1 MCRFA
6 WRFLPG
12 MAVVCG
18 LLAAE
23 ARAETCKLEL
33 KRLPP
38 RNEAG
43 EGPSIVVPG
52 GESAASQGCLT
63 CVERAV
69 SSQSFFMQIMAKGM
83 KNPQEA
89 EFLKIVRKEPKY
101 NSPQPLRGVVTL
113 GSDKY
118 GFVLDAKD
126 AKAGGY
132 RRLYFDLKH
141 SGDLSDQKPIDTAAE
156 DEKEPAGA
164 ANVAQFPR
172 VDLLVNAG
180 GTKVDYSFY
189 FQVYWQD
196 AGPFKYASASLT
208 AAVYR
213 EGQITLDGK
222 KHHLVLVDANSNG
235 RFDDPITPVVTVG
248 AAGGAIYHTPG
259 DVLLVD
265 PDPKDLA
272 SAGYTGNVPYDHPV
286 SKLLAIDGRFYEAK
300 FTAAGDSLT
309 LTPSR
314 APLGRV
320 TSPHEG
326 MQALLYGDLGVLRI
340 TFDKSQPVVLPA
352 GKWRLLEYTID
363 RTGWEPPPP
372 PAAKEKEKA
381 KPAESP
387 KEKAKPVEPKPEHS
401 LLGAL
406 VQALSG
412 GGEPAEAGPAMG
424 RGPTVVAAAAT
435 MACPA
440 IQVRAGQTVTLPFG
454 PPYKPIVTAFP
465 QDGKTA
471 RLQLAL
477 SGAAGEACNNLLVRG
492 GRPPKPQFTIKTPK
506 GDVVQ
511 SGSFEYG

>member
-1 MCRFA
+1 MSRFA

-23 ARAETCKLEL
+23 ARAETCKLAL

-38 RNEAG
+38 RG
-43 EGPSIVVPG
+43 EVFSPG
-52 GESAASQGCLT
+52 LLTIEPPAAQDP
-63 CVERAV
+63 CVEHVWRAM
-69 SSQSFFMQIMAKGM
+69 SPQSFFMQIMAKGT

-89 EFLKIVRKEPKY
+89 EFQKIVRKEPKY

-118 GFVLDAKD
+118 CFALDAKD
-126 AKAGGY
+126 EKVGGY
-132 RRLYFDLKH
+132 NRLYFDLKH
-141 SGDLSDQKPIDTAAE
+141 SGNLSDQKPIDPAAG
-156 DEKEPAGA
+156 DEKGQAGPRIIGS

-172 VDLLVNAG
+172 VDLVVNAG

-213 EGQITLDGK
+213 EGEITLDGK
-222 KHHLVLVDANSNG
+222 KHHLILVDANSNG
-235 RFDDPITPVVTVG
+235 RFDDPITPVETVG

-265 PDPKDLA
+265 PERKDLEFV
-272 SAGYTGNVPYDHPV
+272 GYSRSLPCDHPV
-286 SKLLAIDGRFYEAK
+286 SKLLAIDGRFYDAK

-309 LTPSR
+309 LTPCT

-326 MQALLYGDLGVLRI
+326 LQALLYGDLGVLRI
-340 TFDKSQPVVLPA
+340 TCDRSQPLVLPA

-363 RTGWEPPPP
+363 RTGWQPPPP
-372 PAAKEKEKA
+372 PAAKEK
-381 KPAESP
+381 
-387 KEKAKPVEPKPEHS
+387 AKPVESSKVEHS
-401 LLGAL
+401 LLEAL
-406 VQALSG
+406 VQALTGLG
-412 GGEPAEAGPAMG
+412 GSAEAGPAM
-424 RGPTVVAAAAT
+424 RNGPTMVAAAAT

-454 PPYKPIVTAFP
+454 PPFKPVVTAFP
-465 QDGKTA
+465 MDGKTA
-471 RLQLAL
+471 RLQLSL
-477 SGAAGEACNNLLVRG
+477 VGAAGEACNNLLVQG

>member
-1 MCRFA
+1 MNPLAR
-6 WRFLPG
+6 RFLLG
-12 MAVVCG
+12 VAVACG

-23 ARAETCKLEL
+23 ARAETCKLAL

-38 RNEAG
+38 RG
-43 EGPSIVVPG
+43 EVFSPG
-52 GESAASQGCLT
+52 LLTIEPPAAQDP
-63 CVERAV
+63 CVEHVWRAV
-69 SSQSFFMQIMAKGM
+69 SPQSFFMQIMAKAGM

-89 EFLKIVRKEPKY
+89 EFQKIVHKEPKY
-101 NSPQPLRGVVTL
+101 NSPQPLRGVITL

-126 AKAGGY
+126 EKAGGY
-132 RRLYFDLKH
+132 RCLYFDRQH
-141 SGDLSDQKPIDTAAE
+141 SGDLSDQKPIDSA
-156 DEKEPAGA
+156 DEKGP
-164 ANVAQFPR
+164 NVAVNGAQFPR
-172 VDLLVNAG
+172 VDLVVNAD

-213 EGQITLDGK
+213 EGDITLDGK
-222 KHHLVLVDANSNG
+222 KHHLILVDANSNG
-235 RFDDPITPVVTVG
+235 RFDDPITPVETTG
-248 AAGGAIYHTPG
+248 PAGGAIYHTPG
-259 DVLLVD
+259 DMLLVD
-265 PDPKDLA
+265 PNPKDLA
-272 SAGYTGNVPYDHPV
+272 SVGYSRSFLYEHPV
-286 SKLLAIDGRFYEAK
+286 SKLLAIDGRFYDAK

-309 LTPSR
+309 LTLCR

-326 MQALLYGDLGVLRI
+326 LQALLYGDLGVLRI
-340 TFDKSQPVVLPA
+340 TCDKSQPLVLPE

-363 RTGWEPPPP
+363 RTGWQPPL
-372 PAAKEKEKA
+372 AA
-381 KPAESP
+381 
-387 KEKAKPVEPKPEHS
+387 KEKAKPVELPKAEHS
-401 LLGAL
+401 LLEAL
-406 VQALSG
+406 LYALTG
-412 GGEPAEAGPAMG
+412 GGGAVQAGPAM
-424 RGPTVVAAAAT
+424 RNGPTMVAAMAT

-454 PPYKPIVTAFP
+454 PPFKPVVRAFP
-465 QDGKTA
+465 MDGKTA
-471 RLQLAL
+471 RLQLSL
-477 SGAAGEACNNLLVRG
+477 VGAAGEACNNLLVQG